1 MSAAKPKNK
10 SKTKGKVLASL
21 PEKLTVRRAIS
32 PSHAVFFSK
41 GKDDILTPLTLN
53 TITGVGTFAS
63 YEHQFDDK
71 KVRDDRTMAS
81 SNPYR
86 SDVAHLPHDSDTLVV
101 KMSLT
106 IDKAVGNYECCDD
119 PVFAEK
125 LTSITSAFFKSVA
138 GKELA
143 KLYVDNLLTGTWLFR
158 NRRSLSKT
166 INIKVMGTS
175 VEDGVIDRPY
185 MWEVQ
190 NKGNFFT
197 SPRYHHLIDFV
208 RQAFADEMDS
218 RLVLEC
224 TMSLKHGDGARLYP
238 SELWVDNDGL
248 AAKDTKKHLFVACK
262 KLNATGLTDVKV
274 GNGLRTVD
282 KWHGE
287 EGIVI
292 PTSPYGQYRE
302 GHRIL
307 RSRAKGNDFYTLL
320 AKTVDNA
327 EQTLETI
334 RSSTHPD
341 DVPGDVYFVISN
353 LIKGGVFNA
362 TSKEEKTEVTK
373 DQGDE

>member
-10 SKTKGKVLASL
+10 SKTKALASL

-32 PSHAVFFSK
+32 PSHAVFYSK
-41 GKDDILTPLTLN
+41 GTDDVLSPLTLE
-53 TITGVGTFAS
+53 TVTGVGTFAS

-71 KVRDDRTMAS
+71 KVRDDKTMAS

-86 SDVAHLPHDSDTLVV
+86 SDVAHLPHDCDTLVA

-106 IDKAVGNYECCDD
+106 IDKAIGNYECCDSAE
-119 PVFAEK
+119 FAQK
-125 LTSITSAFFKSVA
+125 LTSITTAFFNSVA
-138 GKELA
+138 GTELA
-143 KLYVDNLLTGTWLFR
+143 KLYVYNLLTGTWLFR

-166 INIKVMGTS
+166 IQVKVFGT
-175 VEDGVIDRPY
+175 EIDGGQRFSETFVWD
-185 MWEVQ
+185 VA
-190 NKGNFFT
+190 NKFNFFT
-197 SPRYHHLIDFV
+197 SPRFHHLTEYV
-208 RQAFADEMDS
+208 RQAFADELDS
-218 RLVLEC
+218 NLILEC
-224 TMSLKHGDGARLYP
+224 SMTMKHGNGARLYP
-238 SELWVDNDGL
+238 SELWVDNDGV

-287 EGIVI
+287 FGIVI

-307 RSRAKGNDFYTLL
+307 RSRAKGNDFFTLL

-327 EQTLETI
+327 EQTLATI
-334 RSSTHPD
+334 RSATHAD
-341 DVPGDVYFVISN
+341 DVPGDIYFVVSN
-353 LIKGGVFNA
+353 LIRGGVFNA
-362 TSKEEKTEVTK
+362 TSKEEKGETSK